1 MHPALN
7 IAKRAALNAGKIML
21 RHWERLDTLKINA
34 KERNDFVTEVDLQ
47 AEQEIVSTL
56 RKIYPDHAILAEES
70 GTSGESD
77 EYQWIIDP
85 LDGTMNY
92 LHGFPHFA
100 VSIGLKYKGRLEAG
114 LIYDPI
120 KQELFTASRGA
131 GAQLNERRIRVKS
144 RPAIDGALVATG
156 IPSRQLQHKSAFIL
170 MMDDMLSAGVQMR
183 RTGSAALDLAYV
195 AGGRLDGFW
204 EIGLKPWDMA
214 AGALL
219 VQEAGG
225 LVGDFGGGHQFMDTG
240 NIVAANP
247 KIFKALLQKL
257 QPSLTPA
264 IAK

>member
-1 MHPALN
+1 
-7 IAKRAALNAGKIML
+7 ML
-21 RHWERLDTLKINA
+21 RHWERLDTLKVNT

-47 AEQEIVSTL
+47 AEQEIVKTL

-70 GTSGESD
+70 GVTDGNE

-114 LIYDPI
+114 LIYDPL

-131 GAQLNERRIRVKS
+131 GAQLNERRIRVKPRGS
-144 RPAIDGALVATG
+144 IDGALVATG
-156 IPSRQLQHKSAFIL
+156 IPSRQMQHKPAFL
-170 MMDDMLSAGVQMR
+170 EMMDGMLTAGVQMR

-195 AGGRLDGFW
+195 AVGRLDGFW

-225 LVGDFGGGHQFMDTG
+225 LVGDFGGGHAFMDTG
-240 NIVAANP
+240 NVVAANP
-247 KIFKALLQKL
+247 KVFKALLQQL
-257 QPSLTPA
+257 QPSLTPGL
-264 IAK
+264 AK